1 MTNAPVSPLQPHDDT
16 AEISHHFHDEAG
28 AHSASDSPS
37 PDSPSPLRHHSG
49 DLFVE
54 AHVQAAA
61 YRSIEAVLF
70 ASPEPV
76 SEVDL
81 ASVLPHGVSLSET
94 LHHLQR
100 DYAGRGVNLVKA
112 GECWLFRTAPDLA
125 HVLTHVR
132 EEPKKLS
139 RVALET
145 LAIVAYHQPVTRAEI
160 EDIRGVSTMRGTLD
174 TLIETGWVRLRG
186 RRKSPGRPVTYG
198 TTPAFLIHFG
208 LESLDHLPGLDELK
222 GAGFIEGRIA
232 RGFKIPLPND
242 SSELSEDEE
251 PLEIPDTPL
260 FFSKE
265 L

>member
-1 MTNAPVSPLQPHDDT
+1 MKEQRHSSSESLDDQHSHEFERQT
-16 AEISHHFHDEAG
+16 AFDEAPP
-28 AHSASDSPS
+28 HRLS
-37 PDSPSPLRHHSG
+37 R
-49 DLFVE
+49 DLFVD
-54 AHVQAAA
+54 AHTQAAA
-61 YRSIEAVLF
+61 CRSIEAVLF
-70 ASPEPV
+70 ASAEPL
-76 SEVDL
+76 SESEL
-81 ASVLPHGVSLSET
+81 ASILPVGVSLEET
-94 LHHLQR
+94 LHLLQR

-174 TLIETGWVRLRG
+174 ILIETGWVRLRG

-198 TTPAFLIHFG
+198 TTPAFLSHFG

-242 SSELSEDEE
+242 SDALSEDEE
-251 PLEIPDTPL
+251 PLEVQDTTPL
-260 FFSKE
+260 FAQE
-265 L
+265 P

>member
-139 RVALET
+139 RV
-145 LAIVAYHQPVTRAEI
+145 
-160 EDIRGVSTMRGTLD
+160 D